1 MWESRW
7 SRKAK
12 CDEVGAEER
21 SGPPYPGATVNED
34 GAILLF
40 SDDADERLELS
51 DGGRGK
57 IGHGNVSEAH
67 GGMLRLPGGRE
78 GRLGEGDDVSDAE
91 SGRDEGFEIVFGGRS
106 GGGEKI
112 GNDPALR
119 AGALVRSSAGGGGRR
134 RTKLAGASAT
144 PSMSSIR
151 EREREKRPSAAAR
164 RMSSL
169 TKRIWQ
175 SQCCC

>member
-57 IGHGNVSEAH
+57 IGYGNVSEAH

-106 GGGEKI
+106 AGGEKI

-119 AGALVRSSAGGGGRR
+119 AGALVRSSAGGVEEDARSWPEPLLHRPCRPSEREKGRKGRR
-134 RTKLAGASAT
+134 RR
-144 PSMSSIR
+144 R
-151 EREREKRPSAAAR
+151 EG
-164 RMSSL
+164 
-169 TKRIWQ
+169 
-175 SQCCC
+175 